1 MNQRL
6 SRREL
11 LVMDI
16 KVGDRFSKEREVTDE
31 LVRKFAEVSGDYNPI
46 HLDDEFAKNTRFG
59 KRIAHGMLSGAFIS
73 AVLGYEFKER
83 KIVYLSQT
91 LKFVHPVFI
100 GDTVT
105 ASGTVI
111 KIRGD
116 KPIVKLETVCT
127 NQNGETLVT
136 GEAVMMILD

>member
-1 MNQRL
+1 
-6 SRREL
+6 
-11 LVMDI
+11 MDI
-16 KVGDRFSKEREVTDE
+16 KLGDRFSKEREITDE

-46 HLDDEFAKNTRFG
+46 HLDEEFAKNTRFG
-59 KRIAHGMLSGAFIS
+59 KRIAHGMLSGALIS

-105 ASGTVI
+105 AAATVT
-111 KIRGD
+111 KIRGY

-136 GEAVMMILD
+136 GEAVVMILE